1 VCTGAVRR
9 AVLQHAIDAAGNDT
23 TSRHCLAVRRVLI
36 LTLLSFDQRATLLKD
51 LLSVTEPNLL
61 VNTIWATK
69 ALITYAIMQQ
79 VDVPHRAEILE
90 AAEGLMM
97 HPVQQIADL
106 ACSLEDLL
114 SSYDTG
120 MDSDEEY

>member
-1 VCTGAVRR
+1 V
-9 AVLQHAIDAAGNDT
+9 
-23 TSRHCLAVRRVLI
+23 
-36 LTLLSFDQRATLLKD
+36 LSFGQRATLLKD